1 MYRENQHAE
10 GSSQMAGVSA
20 RNSSLVPFLLP
31 LFFNSMANA
40 DVQSD
45 ILLFIYIDCDVLCAE
60 GSSVVYYSAMRF
72 SVTSSTSAASQT

>member
-20 RNSSLVPFLLP
+20 RNSSLVY
-31 LFFNSMANA
+31 SMANA

-72 SVTSSTSAASQT
+72 TVTSSTSAASQT